1 MIQISDILFD
11 LCGCLFLE
19 PYLRRELTPDYDPE
33 LPATALPAPRK
44 AIRIVHLNAPSSP
57 DSTLEE
63 ACSSHGLPLLTLL
76 CPNIIATGM
85 NGLMH
90 RIAAGIYSGTYFH
103 ISEAQGKASVIH
115 ATDVAVAAALAAGRH
130 GEFTLTDRREHSIYD
145 IAEALAYRIDNKR
158 LFTLPGWLCRWWY
171 GREYFSTL
179 TSDAS
184 VASDFAEICPDFS
197 PVDTLLYL
205 HTHTYDDASL

>member
-33 LPATALPAPRK
+33 HPATVLPAPRK
-44 AIRIVHLNAPSSP
+44 AIRIVHINAPSSP
-57 DSTLEE
+57 DSTLDE
-63 ACSSHGLPLLTLL
+63 ACTSNGLPLLTLL

-85 NGLMH
+85 NGLMY
-90 RIAAGIYSGTYFH
+90 RIAAGIYSGTFFH
-103 ISEAQGKASVIH
+103 ISGSEGRTSVIH
-115 ATDVAVAAALAAGRH
+115 ATDAARAAALAAG
-130 GEFTLTDRREHSIYD
+130 GQGKFTLTDGREHSIYD
-145 IAEALAYRIDNKR
+145 IAEALAYRINNKR
-158 LFTLPGWLCRWWY
+158 LFSLPGWLCRLWY
-171 GREYFSTL
+171 GREYYSTL

-184 VASDFAEICPDFS
+184 VTSDFAEICPDFS

-205 HTHTYDDASL
+205 RTHTYDDASL